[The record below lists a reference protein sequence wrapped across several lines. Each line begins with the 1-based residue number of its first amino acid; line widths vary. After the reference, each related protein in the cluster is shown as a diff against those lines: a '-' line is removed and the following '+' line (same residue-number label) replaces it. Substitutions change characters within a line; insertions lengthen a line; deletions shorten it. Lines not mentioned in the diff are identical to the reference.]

1 MDWRTQLK
9 ADPADWLLASQNPS
23 IRYFTYKDVLD
34 VDPGNPVLAKESEL
48 IASTGYVPA
57 LLEAMDEAE
66 YHKTYSRYYVYK
78 YKGLV
83 WSLLTLAE
91 LGANRSPAIEGIA
104 EYLFEHAQER
114 TDGGF
119 AMHSCKAGGGRNTE
133 VIPCLTGNMV
143 YALTKFGYQDDPR
156 LKKAVSYLVHFLVLN
171 DGEEVEPQV
180 PPYNRY
186 EECWGKHTCHMAV
199 VKTLKAFAALDPSLW
214 DVDLKTTLDKTV
226 EFVLIHHIYKRSH
239 NLNRN
244 TKPGWLNFG
253 FPLMYQTDVLEIL
266 DILTSLGV
274 KDERME
280 EAIAV
285 VKAKQ
290 QDNGRWRVENTYGS
304 DRLLIPIGTKGE
316 ESEWV
321 TLRALRVL
329 KRYYQS

>member
-1 MDWRTQLK
+1 MS
-9 ADPADWLLASQNPS
+9 LL
-23 IRYFTYKDVLD
+23 
-34 VDPGNPVLAKESEL
+34 
-48 IASTGYVPA
+48 
-57 LLEAMDEAE
+57 LLEAMDEAGGVN
-66 YHKTYSRYYVYK
+66 KDITSLLCVK
-78 YKGLV
+78 VTKG
-83 WSLLTLAE
+83 WCGPLLTLAE
-91 LGANRSPAIEGIA
+91 FGCKNRKASYGKV
-104 EYLFEHAQER
+104 LQSLLVCKHAQE
-114 TDGGF
+114 TTKMVVL

-143 YALTKFGYQDDPR
+143 YWRTKFGLSGCPR

-285 VKAKQ
+285 VKANQ

-321 TLRALRVL
+321 GTA
-329 KRYYQS
+329 SCFACF